1 MTAPPPGAP
10 NPPPRDPTESSV
22 GELFG
27 EVTRDFSLLVRQEIA
42 LAKAEAQDSAKKA
55 GKGAGL
61 LGGAGWA
68 THFVLLFVSVAL
80 WWALGAWIGDGDR
93 QPSLGWSALIVAL
106 IWAIIAAVLAVQG
119 KKELKKTKGLVQT
132 TDTLKKIP
140 DALKGEER
148 S

>member
-1 MTAPPPGAP
+1 MTAPHSDVPRPS
-10 NPPPRDPTESSV
+10 RDPAEASV

-27 EVTRDFSLLVRQEIA
+27 ELTRDFSLLVRQEIA

-55 GKGAGL
+55 GRGAGL

-68 THFVLLFVSVAL
+68 SHFVLLFLSVAL
-80 WWALGAWIGDGDR
+80 WWGLGTWIGDGE
-93 QPSLGWSALIVAL
+93 PALGWSALIVA
-106 IWAIIAAVLAVQG
+106 IVWAVIAAILAAQG
-119 KKELKKTKGLVQT
+119 RKELKKTRGMPQT
-132 TDTLKKIP
+132 ADSLKKIP

>member
-10 NPPPRDPTESSV
+10 RPSRDPAEASV

-27 EVTRDFSLLVRQEIA
+27 ELTRDFSVLVRQEIA

-55 GKGAGL
+55 GKGAGM

-68 THFVLLFVSVAL
+68 SHFVLLFLSVAL
-80 WWALGAWIGDGDR
+80 WWGLGTWIGDGDGD
-93 QPSLGWSALIVAL
+93 PALGWSALIVAL
-106 IWAIIAAVLAVQG
+106 LWAIIAAILAVQG
-119 KKELKKTKGLVQT
+119 KAELKKTRGMPQT
-132 TDTLKKIP
+132 ADTLKKIP